1 MSHVF
6 DSDKNIFLKFFT
18 PSFSYNFSLQGASH
32 EFDSSAL
39 EGYTASNTMNKVSI
53 TEPYVISRE
62 IKIQYAGSSKWER
75 HCIKLSWYKYLVAIT
90 HPQP

>member
-18 PSFSYNFSLQGASH
+18 LSFSYNFSLQGASH

-53 TEPYVISRE
+53 T
-62 IKIQYAGSSKWER
+62 
-75 HCIKLSWYKYLVAIT
+75 
-90 HPQP
+90 